1 MRNLNENTV
10 TDAVLQTISA
20 ETDHRLRE
28 VVTSLVKHLHAFAIE
43 VGLRPDEWMQGIQ
56 YLYDAGKMST
66 PERNEFI
73 LTSDILG
80 LSSLIDMIKGR
91 GVGTGTEYSVLGP
104 FFVEDAPEVSV
115 GGDMAGNN
123 PGVEVVLSGRILD
136 EKGKPV
142 GGARIDLWQ
151 NQDNGLYDVQETHE
165 GAVPNL
171 RCHQITGAD
180 GRYGVRTIRPV
191 SYKVPDDGPAGE
203 ILRATGRTA
212 WRPAH
217 YHVWIN
223 AKGYRPLVTELFPGD
238 DPHINGDA
246 VFGVRDSLRVDFS
259 ESNDEA
265 EAASYGVK
273 FPYQKVDFDF
283 VLVAN
288 QAVE

>member
-10 TDAVLQTISA
+10 TDAVLQTISV

-28 VVTSLVKHLHAFAIE
+28 VMTSLIRHLHAFAID
-43 VGLRPDEWMQGIQ
+43 VGLRPEEWMQGIQ
-56 YLYDAGKMST
+56 YLHDSGNMST

-91 GVGTGTEYSVLGP
+91 GVDTGTEYSVLGP
-104 FFVEDAPEVSV
+104 FFVENAPELTV
-115 GGDMAGNN
+115 GGDMAGDN
-123 PGVEVVLSGRILD
+123 PGTEVVLGGKILD
-136 EKGKPV
+136 ETGKPV
-142 GGARIDLWQ
+142 EGARIDLWQ

-165 GAVPNL
+165 GAVPNM

-180 GRYGVRTIRPV
+180 GRYGVRTIKPV
-191 SYKVPDDGPAGE
+191 SYKVPDDGPAGK
-203 ILRATGRTA
+203 ILRATGRMA

-223 AKGYRPLVTELFPGD
+223 AEGYRPLVTELFPGD
-238 DPHINGDA
+238 DPHIDGDA

-259 ESNDEA
+259 ESTDEA

-273 FPYQKVDFDF
+273 LPYQKVDFDF

-288 QAVE
+288 QAVK